1 MTDDEIIANILT
13 AEGWPVYTDDDD
25 DRGGPTKGGITL
37 ATLRDWR
44 GIPLTAEDVEN
55 LSVVEAKQIYR
66 HKYIE
71 LSGFLRIADDNLRAQ
86 IIDAGVMHG
95 VDRAT
100 KWLQEIAGVTAD
112 GDFGPRSQA
121 AVNAMPPKDVA
132 ILFAVR
138 RIRFLGGII
147 GGNYLQRRFR
157 ATTQDQSRFA
167 DGWLQRATEFLLALV
182 KKEGTYGA

>member
-1 MTDDEIIANILT
+1 MTDDDIIANILK
-13 AEGWPVYTDDDD
+13 AEGWPVYANDDD

-37 ATLRDWR
+37 ATLREWR
-44 GIPLTAEDVEN
+44 GIPVTAEDVEN
-55 LSVVEAKQIYR
+55 LSLVEARQIYR

-71 LSGFLRIADDNLRAQ
+71 LPGFTRIADDDLRAQ
-86 IIDAGVMHG
+86 AVDAGVMHG

-100 KWLQEIAGVTAD
+100 KWLQEIAGVAAD
-112 GDFGPRSQA
+112 GDFGPLSQA
-121 AVNAMPPKDVA
+121 AVNAMPPKDLA

-147 GGNYLQRRFR
+147 GGNYTQRRFR
-157 ATTQDQSRFA
+157 ATTQDQSKFA

-182 KKEGTYGA
+182 KKDAPHAA